1 MHSEVFPR
9 EQVCLS
15 NWFRYPV
22 PTKIRVVTLIKKRF
36 SYLETA
42 MTNETAVIR
51 ERPEPTDTNIGFLLS
66 WLDFTAEPRI
76 LPFCVTRGSWCPTAL
91 NPLKLS
97 FNLLAAS
104 PFPPSSPRSSM
115 RCRFLA
121 TPRVGNP
128 VATPT
133 WQAVPQHLKVKDLKY
148 YQYVLISLNKQK
160 LLHRS
165 GGI

>member
-1 MHSEVFPR
+1 MMHSEVFPR

-66 WLDFTAEPRI
+66 
-76 LPFCVTRGSWCPTAL
+76 
-91 NPLKLS
+91 
-97 FNLLAAS
+97 
-104 PFPPSSPRSSM
+104 
-115 RCRFLA
+115 
-121 TPRVGNP
+121 
-128 VATPT
+128 
-133 WQAVPQHLKVKDLKY
+133 
-148 YQYVLISLNKQK
+148 
-160 LLHRS
+160 
-165 GGI
+165 